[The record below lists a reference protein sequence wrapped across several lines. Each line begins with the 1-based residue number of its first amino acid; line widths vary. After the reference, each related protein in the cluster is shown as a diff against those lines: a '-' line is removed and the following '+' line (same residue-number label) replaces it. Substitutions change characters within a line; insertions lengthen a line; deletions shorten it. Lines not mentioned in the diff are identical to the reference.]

1 MELEKIEE
9 FHKLCEPLMEYL
21 RENFTPH
28 DYIIIRDSGAEILTG
43 KAFVPFKLS
52 KTDTD

>member
-1 MELEKIEE
+1 MELEQIEE
-9 FHKLCEPLMEYL
+9 FHKLCKPVMEYL

-28 DYIIIRDSGAEILTG
+28 DCIIIRDSGAEIFTG
-43 KAFVPFKLS
+43 KVFVPFKLS

>member
-1 MELEKIEE
+1 MELEKIED
-9 FHKLCEPLMEYL
+9 FHKLCKPLMEYL

-28 DYIIIRDSGAEILTG
+28 DRIIIRDSGAEFFSG
-43 KAFVPFKLS
+43 KAFVPFKLR